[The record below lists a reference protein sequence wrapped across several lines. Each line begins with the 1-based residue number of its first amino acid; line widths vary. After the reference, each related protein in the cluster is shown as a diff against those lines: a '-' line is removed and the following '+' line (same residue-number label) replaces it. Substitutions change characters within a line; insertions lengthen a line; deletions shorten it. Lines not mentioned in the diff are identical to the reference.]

1 LDGRL
6 IDVHHSIYLHRFDH
20 QPSSLG
26 FALEMLIAS
35 RDFMLQGG
43 FMNIRFFGIA
53 AIFALTLTACPNT
66 SSVVSSVVVSGVT
79 TPLKL
84 GSTAALTA
92 KAFDQSSLE
101 MTGQTFTWT
110 SSNPEIASVDAN
122 GIVTAKRLG
131 NAKIG
136 ATSSNIKGEITLQ
149 TFGLEVVGGTYTA
162 SDGVLGTAV
171 TYKAIGTDGN
181 PPPAGTGLKITGPSG
196 WRPGKPPVQLT
207 LSAPRAWGLQF
218 TGLYKS
224 VPVTGSYQAE
234 MTINAQNFTTSFD
247 IDATKT
253 IAAITDVVKTSIS
266 ATGLNATWTLPAKTF
281 NFEVD
286 VVEDPDTTYKLML
299 EQKVTTNNARFD
311 TTLNPAKAYQ
321 LDVFSSDVDMSAD
334 NPTFPAQLNLAIN
347 FSRFSVA
354 P

>member
-1 LDGRL
+1 MIHKILL
-6 IDVHHSIYLHRFDH
+6 VFV
-20 QPSSLG
+20 
-26 FALEMLIAS
+26 
-35 RDFMLQGG
+35 
-43 FMNIRFFGIA
+43 
-53 AIFALTLTACPNT
+53 LTLLFTSCPGT
-66 SSVVSSVVVSGVT
+66 TSVVSSVVVSGIS

-110 SSNPEIASVDAN
+110 SSNPEIASVDTN
-122 GIVTAKRLG
+122 GIITAKRLG
-131 NAKIG
+131 NVKIG
-136 ATSSNIKGEITLQ
+136 ATISSIKGEINLK

-162 SDGVLGTAV
+162 SDGFLGTAV
-171 TYKAIGTDGN
+171 TYKAIGADGN

-207 LSAPRAWGLQF
+207 LSAPQAWGLQF

-224 VPVTGSYQAE
+224 IPVTGTYQAE
-234 MTINAQNFTTSFD
+234 MTINAQTFTTAFD

-253 IAAITDVVKTSIS
+253 ISAVTDVVKSNIS
-266 ATGLNATWTLPAKTF
+266 ATGLNATWKLPAGTF

-286 VVEDPDTTYKLML
+286 VVEDPDTTYKLLL
-299 EQKVTTNNARFD
+299 EQKVITNSARFD

-321 LDVFSSDVDMSAD
+321 LDVFCSDVDMSAD

-347 FSRFSVA
+347 YSRFSVA

>member
-1 LDGRL
+1 M
-6 IDVHHSIYLHRFDH
+6 LHKILLVFV
-20 QPSSLG
+20 
-26 FALEMLIAS
+26 
-35 RDFMLQGG
+35 
-43 FMNIRFFGIA
+43 
-53 AIFALTLTACPNT
+53 LTFLFTACPGT
-66 SSVVSSVVVSGVT
+66 TPTVSSVVVTGIS

-84 GSTAALTA
+84 GSTATLIA
-92 KAFDQSSLE
+92 KAFDQNNLE

-110 SSNPEIASVDAN
+110 SSNPDIASVDTN
-122 GIVTAKRLG
+122 GTITAKRLG
-131 NAKIG
+131 ETKIT
-136 ATSSNIKGEITLQ
+136 ATSSSIKGEMTIK

-162 SDGVLGTAV
+162 SDDVLGTAV
-171 TYKAIGTDGN
+171 TYKAIGADGN

-207 LSAPRAWGLQF
+207 LSAPRAWALQF

-224 VPVTGSYQAE
+224 VPVTGTYQAE
-234 MTINAQNFTTSFD
+234 MTINAQAFTTSFD

-253 IAAITDVVKTSIS
+253 IGAITDVVKSNIS

-286 VVEDPDTTYKLML
+286 VVEDPDTTYKLLL
-299 EQKVTTNNARFD
+299 EQKVTTNSARFD

-321 LDVFSSDVDMSAD
+321 LDVFVSDVDMSAD
-334 NPTFPAQLNLAIN
+334 NPTFPVQLNLSIN